1 MRKFFSTVAMTM
13 CALLGI
19 FMIFAIGVLAYRN
32 IKLLVEGLINISL
45 ILEMFGAIAIFGF
58 LIAVFK
64 IVDDNNYDH
73 RPTPSIEELKKMEC
87 VKPKQPSNPFS
98 TSKFDDNTYDTVLE
112 KLRKGEDLESTVLEK
127 LRKGEDLKSEDL
139 QIK

>member
-1 MRKFFSTVAMTM
+1 MRKFFSTVAMTV

-19 FMIFAIGVLAYRN
+19 FMMFAIGVLAFRN

-45 ILEMFGAIAIFGF
+45 MLEMVGAIVIFGF

-73 RPTPSIEELKKMEC
+73 RPTPSIEELEKMEC

-112 KLRKGEDLESTVLEK
+112 KLRKGEDLK
-127 LRKGEDLKSEDL
+127 
-139 QIK
+139 